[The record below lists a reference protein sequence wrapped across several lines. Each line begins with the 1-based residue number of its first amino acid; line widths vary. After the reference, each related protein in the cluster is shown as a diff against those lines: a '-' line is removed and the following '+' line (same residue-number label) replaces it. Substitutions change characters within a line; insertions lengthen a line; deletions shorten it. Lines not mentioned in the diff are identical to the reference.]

1 LEHVSDLSRP
11 SNTLHLCICRDHCC
25 THVIKFEVGCVAAH
39 TSTSTSTQALVA
51 LLHALVRQQ
60 TGCVA
65 HAAGGLDRCTS
76 RRQLPSFPSN
86 TRTSPCGALFK
97 ITVPFATWKPPARM
111 IKYPK
116 PRARRSS
123 AGGGREQPAAWLGP
137 KTAQVL
143 CFTVSRTLS
152 RPPSPATR
160 RVAAPVTRSKRRPTG
175 CKYVWSRPPQR
186 LPLGDGLDGLVDRRV
201 VARRR
206 VAAGRRG
213 LLRVLR
219 RCAGAGR
226 LRHACTVRDASLL

>member
-1 LEHVSDLSRP
+1 MYQQAATSKLS
-11 SNTLHLCICRDHCC
+11 
-25 THVIKFEVGCVAAH
+25 
-39 TSTSTSTQALVA
+39 
-51 LLHALVRQQ
+51 QQ
-60 TGCVA
+60 
-65 HAAGGLDRCTS
+65 HPHIPM
-76 RRQLPSFPSN
+76 RRTCLN
-86 TRTSPCGALFK
+86 KSP
-97 ITVPFATWKPPARM
+97 IATWKPPARM

-116 PRARRSS
+116 PQARRSS

-213 LLRVLR
+213 LLHVLR
-219 RCAGAGR
+219 SCAGAGR
-226 LRHACTVRDASLL
+226 LRHACMHSQRRFGAVKKWTSGRSAAWSLRGSKAGQSQIACTVLPYPG